1 VSPLRLGYRALVD
14 AYAHFIDE
22 AMSGRFRAP
31 VDGGPTAEQIV
42 ARVARTHEKLIE
54 VTEALLAGDDDVHY
68 DNTEPTVRQLERYVA
83 GYGGLAGLAD
93 RVAMT
98 VTVLRDLAYRLEER
112 GAVRVPVTDGDPM
125 PWAKVLELDE
135 TVQVPRRLGQ
145 LRALRSTA
153 AA

>member
-1 VSPLRLGYRALVD
+1 MD
-14 AYAHFIDE
+14 AYADFIDE

-31 VDGGPTAEQIV
+31 ADGGPSAEHIV
-42 ARVARTHEKLIE
+42 ARVARTHEELIV
-54 VTEALLAGDDDVHY
+54 VTEALLAGDDPHY
-68 DNTEPTVRQLERYVA
+68 DNTEPSVRELERYIA

-98 VTVLRDLAYRLEER
+98 VTVLRGLAYRLEER
-112 GAVRVPVTDGDPM
+112 GTVRVPVADGDPM

-145 LRALRSTA
+145 LRALRA
-153 AA
+153 

>member
-1 VSPLRLGYRALVD
+1 VD
-14 AYAHFIDE
+14 AYADFIDE

-42 ARVARTHEKLIE
+42 ARVARTHEALIE
-54 VTEALLAGDDDVHY
+54 VTEALLAGDDVHY
-68 DNTEPTVRQLERYVA
+68 DNAEPTMRQLERYIA

-98 VTVLRDLAYRLEER
+98 VTVLRGLAYRLEER
-112 GAVRVPVTDGDPM
+112 GAVRVPVTDGDAM

-135 TVQVPRRLGQ
+135 TVHVPRRLGQ
-145 LRALRSTA
+145 LRALRSA
-153 AA
+153 AAA